1 MTDSNIPPMVP
12 ILPTRTSLDHL
23 PSERRRL
30 IERILEIVHDEFA
43 DSLSLA
49 RHEWKTNGA
58 ILKVILFGS
67 YARGDW
73 VDDVAT
79 PVGKQSDVD
88 LLIIVNDARL
98 TDKTRYWANLEERLR
113 VEYLYKHHLL
123 APAQL
128 IVHSLDEVND
138 GLRHGRYFFMDVAR
152 DGVILYEAD
161 DTKLAEPEEK
171 TPAAVHRMAQGYF
184 DEFFT
189 RAAEFYDLY
198 QFCMDRQRLKNGAL
212 QLHQC
217 VEQLYHTVLLVR
229 TLYTPYVHDIVKLR
243 EQAEQVDIRLAEAW
257 PRDTQ
262 FEIDAYNR
270 LQVAYVKARY
280 HKHFIIDEDQIAWL
294 GERGAILMKL
304 IEASCKE
311 QLAKLEAAT
320 HA

>member
-1 MTDSNIPPMVP
+1 MTDSNMPPMVAT
-12 ILPTRTSLDHL
+12 LPTRTGLDHL
-23 PSERRRL
+23 PSERQRL
-30 IERILEIVHDEFA
+30 IERILEIVHEEFA
-43 DSLSLA
+43 DALSLA

-58 ILKVILFGS
+58 ILKIILFGS

-79 PVGKQSDVD
+79 PTGKQSDVD

-98 TDKTRYWANLEERLR
+98 TDKARYWSNLEERLR

-128 IVHSLDEVND
+128 IIHSLDEVND

-161 DTKLAEPEEK
+161 DTKLAAPEEK
-171 TPAAVHRMAQGYF
+171 TPAAVHRMAQDYY

-217 VEQLYHTVLLVR
+217 VEQLYHTVLLVH

-243 EQAEQVDIRLAEAW
+243 EQAEQVDHRLAEAW

-262 FEIDAYNR
+262 FEIDAYDR

-280 HKHFIIDEDQIAWL
+280 HKHFKIDKKQIAWL

-304 IEASCKE
+304 IETSCKE
-311 QLAKLEAAT
+311 QLAKLEAA
-320 HA
+320 ARA

>member
-12 ILPTRTSLDHL
+12 ELPTRTDLDYL

-43 DSLSLA
+43 DALSLA

-58 ILKVILFGS
+58 ILKIILFGS

-88 LLIIVNDARL
+88 LLIIVNDSRL

-123 APAQL
+123 APAQI

-138 GLRHGRYFFMDVAR
+138 GLRHGRYFFIDIAR
-152 DGVILYEAD
+152 DGVVLYEAD

-171 TPAAVHRMAQGYF
+171 TPTAVHRMAQDYY

-189 RAAEFYDLY
+189 RAEEFYDLY
-198 QFCMDRQRLKNGAL
+198 QFCIDRQRLKNGAL

-217 VEQLYHTVLLVR
+217 MEQLYHTVLLVR

-243 EQAEQVDIRLAEAW
+243 EQAEQVDSRLAEAW
-257 PRDTQ
+257 PRATQ
-262 FEIDAYNR
+262 FEIDAYER

-280 HKHFIIDEDQIAWL
+280 HKHFTIDEEQIAWL

-304 IEASCKE
+304 IEASCRE
-311 QLAKLEAAT
+311 HLAKLEAAT
-320 HA
+320 RV